1 MIKAEP
7 TIHLDQVLLGFIF
20 APPLRSLAMQLLF
33 LQENT
38 TTSSSELTPEEN
50 QHQRKPEEQVGLT
63 ISSNSVTNSLNE
75 WTIILK
81 EEENNADE
89 KENTSEVEMAEVPLK
104 VKKSLSHL
112 KATFTFF

>member
-7 TIHLDQVLLGFIF
+7 TKPLLDQALVGFF
-20 APPLRSLAMQLLF
+20 FVTPLHSLALQLLF

-63 ISSNSVTNSLNE
+63 ISSNSVTNSL
-75 WTIILK
+75 K
-81 EEENNADE
+81 EQ
-89 KENTSEVEMAEVPLK
+89 L
-104 VKKSLSHL
+104 
-112 KATFTFF
+112 F